1 MYIWLTGAFCHI
13 ILIIGISGNDSALSD
28 LILFSL
34 TYSVSGSYILYAL
47 VIVRKPLD
55 VSITFQML

>member
-34 TYSVSGSYILYAL
+34 TYSVCGSCILYAL

-55 VSITFQML
+55 VSVTFQML